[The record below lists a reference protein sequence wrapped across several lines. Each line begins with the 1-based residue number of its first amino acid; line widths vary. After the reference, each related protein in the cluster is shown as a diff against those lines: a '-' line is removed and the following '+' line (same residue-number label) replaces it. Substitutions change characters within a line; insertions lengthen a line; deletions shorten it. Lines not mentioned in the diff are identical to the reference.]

1 MKITRRQLRK
11 LIISEA
17 LNFDKFK
24 DCALY
29 KETRSGLTM
38 YVLFNLA
45 LINPLS
51 TMSKD
56 PNIWPYYVGDLA
68 IKTPH
73 MYGMVVTRDAKLP
86 CNAAQEIIMSA
97 AKPGWGPTMYDIVM
111 GDNQFGIIGDRGSVS
126 PDAFNVYK
134 YYNVNRTSQE
144 QPGQPTNDVEKFP
157 LDHTDH
163 KWTKAPYDDCT
174 PGSIGKYL
182 TMDYYDN
189 FTHQS
194 FLKDPL
200 SWSYNRDVVPN
211 RDVLDANMEKVEDY
225 LVHQED
231 FNVRQV
237 RSIFR
242 IMGKSF
248 FASNVD

>member
-1 MKITRRQLRK
+1 
-11 LIISEA
+11 
-17 LNFDKFK
+17 
-24 DCALY
+24 
-29 KETRSGLTM
+29 
-38 YVLFNLA
+38 
-45 LINPLS
+45 
-51 TMSKD
+51 
-56 PNIWPYYVGDLA
+56 
-68 IKTPH
+68 
-73 MYGMVVTRDAKLP
+73 
-86 CNAAQEIIMSA
+86 
-97 AKPGWGPTMYDIVM
+97 
-111 GDNQFGIIGDRGSVS
+111 
-126 PDAFNVYK
+126 
-134 YYNVNRTSQE
+134 
-144 QPGQPTNDVEKFP
+144 
-157 LDHTDH
+157 
-163 KWTKAPYDDCT
+163 
-174 PGSIGKYL
+174 KYL

>member
-1 MKITRRQLRK
+1 MKITRRQLRN
-11 LIISEA
+11 LILSEA
-17 LNFDKFK
+17 LKFNQFDQCALFK
-24 DCALY
+24 D
-29 KETRSGLTM
+29 TQGDRTM
-38 YVLFNLA
+38 YVLFDLA

-56 PNIWPYYVGDLA
+56 TNIWPYYIDKLA
-68 IKTPH
+68 KKTPYL
-73 MYGMVVTRDAKLP
+73 YGMIETDEPALP

-97 AKPGWGPTMYDIVM
+97 AQPGWGPTMYDIVM
-111 GDNQFGIIGDRGSVS
+111 GDNQFGVIGDRGTVS
-126 PDAFNVYK
+126 PEAFNLYK
-134 YYNVNRTSQE
+134 YYNANRTGKSST
-144 QPGQPTNDVEKFP
+144 GRPTGDVEKFP
-157 LDHTDH
+157 LDHTDI
-163 KWTKAPYDDCT
+163 KWTKAPYDDCI

-182 TMDYYDN
+182 TMDFYDN

-211 RDVLDANMEKVEDY
+211 RDILDANMEKVEDY

-231 FNVRQV
+231 FDVKQV

-248 FASNVD
+248 FASKVR

>member
-1 MKITRRQLRK
+1 MKITRRQLRN
-11 LIISEA
+11 LIMSEA
-17 LNFDKFK
+17 LNFDQFK

-97 AKPGWGPTMYDIVM
+97 AKEGWGPTMYDIVM
-111 GDNQFGIIGDRGSVS
+111 GDNQFGVIGDRGSVS
-126 PDAFNVYK
+126 PEAFNLYR
-134 YYNVNRTSQE
+134 YYNANRTGKSS
-144 QPGQPTNDVEKFP
+144 TSDVEKFP

-174 PGSIGKYL
+174 PGSVGKYL
-182 TMDYYDN
+182 TMDYYNN

-211 RDVLDANMEKVEDY
+211 RVDLANNMQKVEDY
-225 LVHQED
+225 LVNQED
-231 FNVRQV
+231 LNVKQV

-248 FASNVD
+248 FASKVKD